1 MRREMMR
8 AKIHRA
14 RVTRAELGYVGSVS
28 ICPDLLRRSDIRPF
42 EQVHVLDVDNGARLV
57 TYAMEG
63 QPGEICL
70 NGAAAR
76 LVQVGD
82 LVIIVAYASYEESE
96 LDGFQPRIVHVDSHN
111 VALAEHDA
119 KRFATER
126 TYVHVT
132 SAANIDDPDC

>member
-1 MRREMMR
+1 MMR

-28 ICPDLLRRSDIRPF
+28 VCPDLLRRADIRPW
-42 EQVHVLDVDNGARLV
+42 EQVHILDVDNGARFV

-63 QPGEICL
+63 EPGEICL

-76 LVQVGD
+76 MVQVGD
-82 LVIIVAYASYEESE
+82 LVIIISYASVDESE
-96 LDGFQPRIVHVDSHN
+96 LDGFEPKIGHVDSHN
-111 VALAEHDA
+111 VALSENDA
-119 KRFATER
+119 KRLATER

-132 SAANIDDPDC
+132 SALSIDDADC

>member
-28 ICPDLLRRSDIRPF
+28 ICPDLLAKADIRPY
-42 EQVHVLDVDNGARLV
+42 EQVHILDVDNGARFV
-57 TYAMEG
+57 TYAMVG
-63 QPGEICL
+63 QPGEVCI

-76 LVQVGD
+76 LVHIGD
-82 LVIIVAYASYEESE
+82 LVIIIAYASYEESE
-96 LDGFQPRIVHVDSHN
+96 LENFTPRIVHVDSHN

-119 KRFATER
+119 KRLATER

-132 SAANIDDPDC
+132 SALNIDDADC

>member
-1 MRREMMR
+1 MR

-28 ICPDLLRRSDIRPF
+28 VCPDLLRRADIRQW
-42 EQVHVLDVDNGARLV
+42 EQVHILDVDNGARFV

-82 LVIIVAYASYEESE
+82 LVIIISYASVDESE
-96 LDGFQPRIVHVDSHN
+96 LEGFEPKIVHVDSHN
-111 VALAEHDA
+111 VALSEHDA
-119 KRFATER
+119 KRLATER

-132 SAANIDDPDC
+132 SALNIDDADC